1 MAAPKGNINAEW
13 LTKEEALSI
22 LDRAL
27 GVINDECYFLS
38 DVADK
43 CDTYRTQFD
52 YIARKFKDDKIVFD
66 TIKRLTNKCESIV
79 VKKTAEGKINV
90 ALGIFILKS
99 YHSLIETSKLQHEGG
114 DKDKPIQTNVI
125 SLGGG
130 VDPDEA
136 TS

>member
-1 MAAPKGNINAEW
+1 MAEEGNKNAEW
-13 LTKEEALSI
+13 ITREEALSI

-27 GVINDECYFLS
+27 SVINDDCYFLS

-52 YIARKFKDDKIVFD
+52 YIARKFKEDRLVFD
-66 TIKRLTNKCESIV
+66 TIKKITNKCESIV
-79 VKKTAEGKINV
+79 VKKTADGQINV
-90 ALGIFILKS
+90 ALGIFILKA

-114 DKDKPIQTNVI
+114 DQDKPIQTNII

-130 VDPDEA
+130 IKPNE
-136 TS
+136 